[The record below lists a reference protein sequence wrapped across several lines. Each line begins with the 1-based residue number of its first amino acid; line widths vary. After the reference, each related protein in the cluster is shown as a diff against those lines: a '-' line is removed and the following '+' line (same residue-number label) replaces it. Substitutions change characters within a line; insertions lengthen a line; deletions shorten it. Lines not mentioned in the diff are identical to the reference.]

1 MAGFEVYELIA
12 SVLILGG
19 ALLVLLSAV
28 SMLRAKDALQMM
40 NVFSP
45 ATGMGLPL
53 VVIGIFVHLTG
64 RDGFEWWTLLM
75 AAVTICA
82 LVIVSSLA
90 SNTLARAVYQSGAP
104 LDPATRPQDLADA
117 GTVPQESAVPAESAE
132 SAESGE
138 PAERPGWAATDD

>member
-12 SVLILGG
+12 AVLILGG

-90 SNTLARAVYQSGAP
+90 SNTLARATYQSGAP
-104 LDPATRPQDLADA
+104 LDPATHPQDLADA
-117 GTVPQESAVPAESAE
+117 GTGRQESAE

-138 PAERPGWAATDD
+138 PAERTGRAATDD